1 MRQQGDTMSDL
12 IVVGYTDVFKAEE
25 VRLKLLK
32 MQKEYLV
39 DLEDAVVAVK
49 KDDGKVKL
57 NQMYHLAASG
67 AIGGGFWGML
77 IGLMFLNPLLGA
89 VVGAG
94 AGATAGA
101 LSDVGIDDDFMK
113 KLAETLTPGSSVLF
127 VLIRKMTADKVLDE
141 LRGTGGK
148 ILQTSLSHEDEGKL
162 QVALDAAKAA
172 S

>member
-1 MRQQGDTMSDL
+1 MSDL
-12 IVVGYTDVFKAEE
+12 IVVGYDDMFKAEE

-67 AIGGGFWGML
+67 AVGGGFWGML
-77 IGLMFLNPLLGA
+77 IGLIFLNPILGA

-94 AGATAGA
+94 AGAAAGA

-113 KLAETLTPGSSVLF
+113 KLAEQLQPGTSVLF
-127 VLIRKMTADKVLDE
+127 VLIRKMTADKVLAE
-141 LRGTGGK
+141 LSGTGGK
-148 ILQTSLSHEDEGKL
+148 VLQTSLSHEDETKL
-162 QVALDAAKAA
+162 QTALDAAKASA
-172 S
+172 

>member
-1 MRQQGDTMSDL
+1 MSDL
-12 IVVGYTDVFKAEE
+12 IVVGYDDMFKAEE

-49 KDDGKVKL
+49 KEDGKVKL

-67 AIGGGFWGML
+67 AVGGGFWGML
-77 IGLMFLNPLLGA
+77 IGLIFLNPILGA

-94 AGATAGA
+94 AGAAAGA

-113 KLAETLTPGSSVLF
+113 KLAEQLQPGTSVLF

-141 LRGTGGK
+141 LAGTGGK
-148 ILQTSLSHEDEGKL
+148 VLQTSLSHEDETKL
-162 QVALDAAKAA
+162 QEALDAAKASA
-172 S
+172 

>member
-1 MRQQGDTMSDL
+1 MSDL
-12 IVVGYTDVFKAEE
+12 IVVGYDDMFKAEE

-49 KDDGKVKL
+49 KEDGKVKL

-67 AIGGGFWGML
+67 AVGGGFWGML
-77 IGLMFLNPLLGA
+77 IGLIFLNPILGA

-94 AGATAGA
+94 AGAAAGA

-113 KLAETLTPGSSVLF
+113 KLAEQLQPGTSVLF

-141 LRGTGGK
+141 LSGTGGK
-148 ILQTSLSHEDEGKL
+148 VLQTSLSHEDESKL
-162 QVALDAAKAA
+162 QTALDAAKASA
-172 S
+172 

>member
-1 MRQQGDTMSDL
+1 MSDL
-12 IVVGYTDVFKAEE
+12 IVVGYDDMFKAEE

-49 KDDGKVKL
+49 KADGKVKL

-67 AIGGGFWGML
+67 AVGGGFWGML
-77 IGLMFLNPLLGA
+77 IGLMFLNPILGA

-101 LSDVGIDDDFMK
+101 LSDVGINDDFMK
-113 KLAETLTPGSSVLF
+113 KVAEQLQPDTSVLF
-127 VLIRKMTADKVLDE
+127 VLIRKMTADKVLEE
-141 LRGTGGK
+141 LKGTGGK
-148 ILQTSLSHEDEGKL
+148 VLQTSLSHEDESKL
-162 QVALDAAKAA
+162 QAALDAAKAA

>member
-1 MRQQGDTMSDL
+1 MSDL
-12 IVVGYTDVFKAEE
+12 IVVGYNDVFKAEE

-148 ILQTSLSHEDEGKL
+148 IMQTSLSHEDEGKL
-162 QVALDAAKAA
+162 QAALDAAKAA